1 MSWDIVLFKAVR
13 KVDLQ
18 DPQIENYLILFDFN
32 SAIEMHFK
40 EIEKSVDFWEI
51 NGDGYSID
59 YYPSNQKCTNT
70 MVNLYGEKGLFELIQ
85 LAKKHDLQIYDSGL
99 DDFLDLEHPENNGYK
114 NFFGY
119 VKQIM
124 EKEK

>member
-1 MSWDIVLFKAVR
+1 MSWDIVLFKADR

-18 DPQIENYLILFDFN
+18 DPQIENYLQLFDFN
-32 SAIEMHFK
+32 SAIEMHFR

-51 NGDGYSID
+51 IGDGYSIN
-59 YYPSNQKCTNT
+59 YYPDNQKCTHT

-85 LAKKHDLQIYDSGL
+85 LARKHNLQIYDSGL

-114 NFFGY
+114 NFIGY

>member
-1 MSWDIVLFKAVR
+1 MSWDIVLFKADR

-18 DPQIENYLILFDFN
+18 DPQIENYLQLFDFN
-32 SAIEMHFK
+32 IAIDMHFK

-51 NGDGYSID
+51 IGDGYSID

-70 MVNLYGEKGLFELIQ
+70 MVNLYGEKGLFELIR

-114 NFFGY
+114 NFIGY